1 MHAAWRVSSRCWE
14 AQGLKEPYPVSSDLR
29 RSASATRQAAC
40 FPTPKARQT
49 QADAAPDALKYMA
62 AVETIIQH
70 RMAYCHSELLELSE
84 VDMDAISR
92 DCGPFRSSYYV
103 YGLVDPR
110 NGHIFYIGKGRGDRG
125 WQHRCDDDA
134 DTNGRKKRRISDI
147 VRAGLE
153 PEVRLLL
160 RVPSEHVAYLIESA
174 LIAFLPGLTNI
185 VGQRRNASTQECQ
198 ARGLC

>member
-1 MHAAWRVSSRCWE
+1 MPRGGYRPCAGRPKGSKSRTRFQAILDAPLPPLVKRRV
-14 AQGLKEPYPVSSDLR
+14 R
-29 RSASATRQAAC
+29 RRQRLVK
-40 FPTPKARQT
+40 PKLMPL
-49 QADAAPDALKYMA
+49 PDALKYMA

-110 NGHIFYIGKGRGDRG
+110 NEHIFYIGKGRGDRA

-134 DTNGRKKRRISDI
+134 DTNERKKRRISDI
-147 VRAGLE
+147 VQAGYE

-174 LIAFLPGLTNI
+174 LIAFLPGLMNI

-198 ARGLC
+198 ARGVC